1 MKSKPW
7 LRAQLKIY
15 PSKARPPLTR
25 SADKKLNTARH
36 SGIFHFQPINKDL
49 YLSGFQAAATSDNL
63 HFIFALRPPSLS
75 LSVSPSLSIHRPARL
90 PWPRAKSG
98 PIDHQ
103 SVTGG
108 LQPSRTAVLLPRP
121 PTNIGLRSVRF
132 VISLLA
138 QAHLPA
144 LFVPRHAIEACQENG
159 GVKHVHFT
167 TSLQPASERAI
178 RKRRYI

>member
-7 LRAQLKIY
+7 LRALLKIY
-15 PSKARPPLTR
+15 PSEARPPLTR

-75 LSVSPSLSIHRPARL
+75 PSLAPCLPIHRPARL

-98 PIDHQ
+98 PNRGASGVASAPHM
-103 SVTGG
+103 
-108 LQPSRTAVLLPRP
+108 QPCPA
-121 PTNIGLRSVRF
+121 TNIGLRSVRF

-138 QAHLPA
+138 RAHLPA
-144 LFVPRHAIEACQENG
+144 LFVPPHAIEACQENG
-159 GVKHVHFT
+159 GINHVHFT
-167 TSLQPASERAI
+167 TSFPPCE
-178 RKRRYI
+178 